1 MKSNKKRIISVFA
14 ILIMAIV
21 LSCIFAACDKVGEKQ
36 VPVYKGMTISRSF
49 ATSSTATAS
58 VDVGNTDLQSEQG
71 RVEGDYENR
80 DDDFDQN
87 KPFEDP
93 NAPSIENKA
102 NSTLDVVGAAESI
115 YYADKNQDIFITIR
129 LSNPDS
135 YEILSFTLNGKKYS
149 NYMFENGS
157 DMENLVLKVN
167 VGDVGGIVEYTIDA
181 IKYVDGTEIKD
192 VRMDGDRT
200 VKAGV
205 RASDQTY
212 VNVTNEQ
219 KTMTSISFDAQVVD
233 LYSLIEKSGGYA
245 KAVLYDG
252 VNMLTK
258 DIEVGE
264 KTNIV
269 FDNLT
274 PNTVY
279 QYGVVALYDNLS
291 GNGAKLNTLYKKAV
305 YTDTIVLFKD
315 VQVGKESIEWG
326 FMWNESFANK
336 QMSAISLWQNGAKV
350 QDVDTTA
357 TRLDGLKSNNK
368 YTLKA
373 TYKNL
378 QNQDETIA
386 IEFVTYAK
394 AVPTV
399 EITNVQ
405 STQTEITFELNVT
418 DTDNVGAITKI
429 ELLHGED
436 APIVVEN
443 VARSFDHLL
452 SNNDYTIQVTYVYDL
467 NDGVGERQIVKT
479 TSITTKAK
487 AVPAVEIANV
497 QSTQTAIS
505 FELNVTD
512 TDNVG
517 AITKIELLHGDDEPI
532 VASDLTDCS
541 FANLKSGNIYT
552 IYVEFVYDL
561 NDNKGSIT
569 DKVEKEIAT
578 DIGEIKLS
586 DAQFTSDECVLI
598 GNKVD
603 FKVAFWLDSIATLEG
618 VSVNGQYFQDV
629 TNRYSCNG
637 SINANQIGNVPLVVD
652 RIVYRIGDTLKSRT
666 VNIDTNL
673 TYQALDTLN
682 GVKITPL
689 TSSNYGYIGEGLLLT
704 FDNSYGY
711 RINLINDNND
721 FVMFGNNKVFAKCN
735 SITSISYGYNQ
746 DKSITQTFDY
756 KTTLVGDVKQVKHIR
771 TVDDFINI
779 SKENVATY
787 YILDNDINIGE
798 SVTLDKTITQCIID
812 GRGHSINGLNYIAT
826 NTSSTVIPGIFGRKV
841 TIYDTKFNNVN
852 VVVTSTKQSKIHPF
866 GSAQMINCEVT
877 GVFNGF
883 GDITFTSDFTI
894 NNATSNFDID
904 VNISDTFANKISS
917 NNTEEF
923 KGTEKNIISK
933 GGLYLYEYEENKQ
946 LLISFADYV
955 DGMDIVG
962 GTLCVDHLII
972 PKEVTVIAPYAFA
985 MNITEID
992 GCLRHVKINGEIE
1005 FEEGSQLTIVGKR
1018 AFYLQLGVTKVHF
1031 PASVTVFSQES
1042 LYSLSPSGDVV
1053 IEGRVEE
1060 VGGNAF
1066 DSCNIKSIKYGKLTH
1081 LDQSMIPSSAFEVE
1095 LPSTLKVIEKRAF
1108 FSVNIKRIFIP
1119 KSVMVIEDEAFHCS
1133 DGLEEVVI
1141 EEGSQLT
1148 TIGSYAFSKMG
1159 PGKSLKIN
1167 LPDTVTS
1174 IADNAFH
1181 NAGLKDLYI
1190 GAKMQS
1196 INWIKELEYIQSIT
1210 VSEENTKYRSV
1221 GNCLIDKKTKALIKG
1236 CTSSVIP
1243 DDGSVVSI
1251 SKSAFVGKSVP
1262 AKLNIPKSILIIEY
1276 GAFGTENLYSITL
1289 NKVPYMDEMASG
1301 FLFGSCPNLYEVYNL
1316 TGTEIEAGS
1325 TTCGKIAL
1333 YAKVVHTS
1341 LDEPSIIEIDEDSGV
1356 IILDYDGKKTAIGVI
1371 SPNPNLVIPEG
1382 VEEIAE
1388 NAFYNYGE
1396 IVSITFPST
1405 LKKMSYSSFMYC
1417 TNVERIEIPSI
1428 EQWVKVEVV
1437 EFAGQTPTYVFFKE
1451 GNFYVNGELIVDCV
1465 IPEGVTEI
1473 NASVF
1478 GYCESIKT
1486 ITFSD
1491 TVETIDGFDNCWNLE
1506 SITLSANVKKI
1517 NDYAFSGSNNL
1528 KTINFKG
1535 TMDEWYAIEKDG
1547 QWITSGGY
1555 KVYCTDGTISV
1566 GNVE

>member
-1 MKSNKKRIISVFA
+1 MKSSKKRISSVFA
-14 ILIMAIV
+14 ILVMAIV

-49 ATSSTATAS
+49 ATSSAATAAE
-58 VDVGNTDLQSEQG
+58 DNGNHYG
-71 RVEGDYENR
+71 HFKGDHDNR
-80 DDDFDQN
+80 NDEVDQN

-115 YYADKNQDIFITIR
+115 YYADKNQNVFITIK

-149 NYMFENGS
+149 NYMFESGS

-258 DIEVGE
+258 DIKVGE

-279 QYGVVALYDNLS
+279 QYGVVAFYDNLS

-326 FMWNESFANK
+326 FLWNESFANK

-405 STQTEITFELNVT
+405 STQT
-418 DTDNVGAITKI
+418 
-429 ELLHGED
+429 
-436 APIVVEN
+436 
-443 VARSFDHLL
+443 
-452 SNNDYTIQVTYVYDL
+452 QV
-467 NDGVGERQIVKT
+467 
-479 TSITTKAK
+479 
-487 AVPAVEIANV
+487 
-497 QSTQTAIS
+497 S
-505 FELNVTD
+505 FELNITD

-972 PKEVTVIAPYAFA
+972 PKEVVVIAPYAFA

-1251 SKSAFVGKSVP
+1251 SKSAFVDKSVP

-1405 LKKMSYSSFMYC
+1405 LKKMSSSSFMYC

-1428 EQWVKVEVV
+1428 KQWVKVEVV

-1473 NASVF
+1473 NTSVF
-1478 GYCESIKT
+1478 GFCESIKT

-1555 KVYCTDGTISV
+1555 KVYCTDGIISV

>member
-1 MKSNKKRIISVFA
+1 MKSSKKRSSSVFA
-14 ILIMAIV
+14 ILVVAIV

-49 ATSSTATAS
+49 ATSSAATAAE
-58 VDVGNTDLQSEQG
+58 DNGNHYG
-71 RVEGDYENR
+71 HFKGDHNNR
-80 DDDFDQN
+80 DDEVDQN

-102 NSTLDVVGAAESI
+102 NSTLDVVGSAESI
-115 YYADKNQDIFITIR
+115 YYADKNQNVFITIK

-192 VRMDGDRT
+192 VRMDGNRT

-258 DIEVGE
+258 DIKVGE

-326 FMWNESFANK
+326 FLWNESFANK

-399 EITNVQ
+399 EI
-405 STQTEITFELNVT
+405 
-418 DTDNVGAITKI
+418 
-429 ELLHGED
+429 
-436 APIVVEN
+436 
-443 VARSFDHLL
+443 
-452 SNNDYTIQVTYVYDL
+452 
-467 NDGVGERQIVKT
+467 
-479 TSITTKAK
+479 
-487 AVPAVEIANV
+487 ANV

-505 FELNVTD
+505 FVLNLTD

-517 AITKIELLHGDDEPI
+517 AISKIELLHGDDEPI

-666 VNIDTNL
+666 VNIDTSL

-735 SITSISYGYNQ
+735 SITSISYGYYQ

-812 GRGHSINGLNYIAT
+812 GRGHSINGLNYVAT

-972 PKEVTVIAPYAFA
+972 PKEVVVIAPYAFA

-1251 SKSAFVGKSVP
+1251 SKSAFVDKSVP

-1405 LKKMSYSSFMYC
+1405 LKKMSSSSFMYC

-1437 EFAGQTPTYVFFKE
+1437 EFAGQAPTYVFFKE

-1478 GYCESIKT
+1478 GCCESIKT
-1486 ITFSD
+1486 VSFSD
-1491 TVETIDGFDNCWNLE
+1491 TVETIDGFDSCWNLE

-1517 NDYAFSGSNNL
+1517 NDYAFSYSNNL

-1535 TMDEWYAIEKDG
+1535 TMDEWYAIEKGG

-1555 KVYCTDGTISV
+1555 KVYCTDGIISV

>member
-1 MKSNKKRIISVFA
+1 MKSSKKRIISVFA
-14 ILIMAIV
+14 ILVMAIV

-49 ATSSTATAS
+49 ATSSAATAAE
-58 VDVGNTDLQSEQG
+58 DNGNHYG
-71 RVEGDYENR
+71 HFKGDHDNR
-80 DDDFDQN
+80 NDEVDQN

-102 NSTLDVVGAAESI
+102 NSTLDVVGSAESI
-115 YYADKNQDIFITIR
+115 YYADKNQDIFITVR

-167 VGDVGGIVEYTIDA
+167 MGDVGGIVEYTIDA

-192 VRMDGDRT
+192 VRMDGNRT

-258 DIEVGE
+258 DIKVGE

-279 QYGVVALYDNLS
+279 QYGVVAFYDNLS

-326 FMWNESFANK
+326 FLWNESFANK

-399 EITNVQ
+399 EI
-405 STQTEITFELNVT
+405 
-418 DTDNVGAITKI
+418 
-429 ELLHGED
+429 
-436 APIVVEN
+436 
-443 VARSFDHLL
+443 
-452 SNNDYTIQVTYVYDL
+452 
-467 NDGVGERQIVKT
+467 
-479 TSITTKAK
+479 
-487 AVPAVEIANV
+487 ANV

-505 FELNVTD
+505 FVLNLTD

-517 AITKIELLHGDDEPI
+517 AISKIELLHGDDEPI

-666 VNIDTNL
+666 VNIDTSL

-735 SITSISYGYNQ
+735 SITSISYGYYQ

-812 GRGHSINGLNYIAT
+812 GRGHSINGLNYVAT

-972 PKEVTVIAPYAFA
+972 PKEVVVIAPYAFA

-1081 LDQSMIPSSAFEVE
+1081 LDQSMIPSSAIEIE
-1095 LPSTLKVIEKRAF
+1095 LPSTLKVIEERTF

-1148 TIGSYAFSKMG
+1148 TIGSYAFSKMN

-1251 SKSAFVGKSVP
+1251 SESAFVGKSVP

-1276 GAFGTENLYSITL
+1276 GAFSTEKLYSITL
-1289 NKVPYMDEMASG
+1289 NKVPFMDEMASE
-1301 FLFGSCPNLYEVYNL
+1301 FLFGSCTKLYEVYNL

-1333 YAKVVHTS
+1333 HAKVVYTS
-1341 LDEPSIIEIDEDSGV
+1341 LEEPSIIEIDEDSGV

-1388 NAFYNYGE
+1388 NAFYNYSE

-1473 NASVF
+1473 NTSVF

-1547 QWITSGGY
+1547 QWITSEGY
-1555 KVYCTDGTISV
+1555 KVYCTDGIISV

>member
-1 MKSNKKRIISVFA
+1 
-14 ILIMAIV
+14 MAIV

-49 ATSSTATAS
+49 ATSSAATAAE
-58 VDVGNTDLQSEQG
+58 DNGNHYG
-71 RVEGDYENR
+71 HFKGDHDNR
-80 DDDFDQN
+80 NDEVDQN

-102 NSTLDVVGAAESI
+102 NSTLDVVGSAESI
-115 YYADKNQDIFITIR
+115 YYADKNQNVFITIK

-149 NYMFENGS
+149 NYMFESGS

-192 VRMDGDRT
+192 VRMDGNRT

-212 VNVTNEQ
+212 VNVTNEK

-258 DIEVGE
+258 DIKVGE

-326 FMWNESFANK
+326 FVWNESFANK

-350 QDVDTTA
+350 QDVDTAA
-357 TRLDGLKSNNK
+357 TRLDGLKSNNE

-394 AVPTV
+394 AVPAV

-405 STQTEITFELNVT
+405 STQTT
-418 DTDNVGAITKI
+418 
-429 ELLHGED
+429 
-436 APIVVEN
+436 
-443 VARSFDHLL
+443 
-452 SNNDYTIQVTYVYDL
+452 
-467 NDGVGERQIVKT
+467 
-479 TSITTKAK
+479 
-487 AVPAVEIANV
+487 
-497 QSTQTAIS
+497 IS

-512 TDNVG
+512 TDHVG
-517 AITKIELLHGDDEPI
+517 AISKIELLHGDDEPI

-618 VSVNGQYFQDV
+618 MSVNGQYFQDV

-735 SITSISYGYNQ
+735 SITSISYGYYQ

-787 YILDNDINIGE
+787 YILDNDINIGA

-904 VNISDTFANKISS
+904 VNISNTFANKISS

-955 DGMDIVG
+955 DGMNIVG

-1066 DSCNIKSIKYGKLTH
+1066 GSCNIKSIKYGKLTH

-1148 TIGSYAFSKMG
+1148 TIGSYAFSKMS

-1210 VSEENTKYRSV
+1210 VSEENTKYMSV

-1251 SKSAFVGKSVP
+1251 SKSAFVDKSVP

-1478 GYCESIKT
+1478 GCCESIKT
-1486 ITFSD
+1486 VSFSD
-1491 TVETIDGFDNCWNLE
+1491 TVEIVDGFYYCQNLE

-1517 NDYAFSGSNNL
+1517 NDYAFSYSNNL

-1535 TMDEWYAIEKDG
+1535 TMDEWYAIEKGG

-1555 KVYCTDGTISV
+1555 KVYCTDGIISV

>member
-1 MKSNKKRIISVFA
+1 MKSSKKRSSSVFA
-14 ILIMAIV
+14 ILVMAIV
-21 LSCIFAACDKVGEKQ
+21 LSCIFAACNKVGEKQ

-58 VDVGNTDLQSEQG
+58 DDVGNTDLQSEQG

-192 VRMDGDRT
+192 VRMDGNRT

-212 VNVTNEQ
+212 VNVTNEK

-258 DIEVGE
+258 DIKVGE

-279 QYGVVALYDNLS
+279 QYGVVAFYDNLS

-326 FMWNESFANK
+326 FLWNESFANK

-399 EITNVQ
+399 EI
-405 STQTEITFELNVT
+405 
-418 DTDNVGAITKI
+418 
-429 ELLHGED
+429 
-436 APIVVEN
+436 
-443 VARSFDHLL
+443 
-452 SNNDYTIQVTYVYDL
+452 
-467 NDGVGERQIVKT
+467 
-479 TSITTKAK
+479 
-487 AVPAVEIANV
+487 ANV

-505 FELNVTD
+505 FVLNLTD

-517 AITKIELLHGDDEPI
+517 AISKIELLHGDDEPI

-666 VNIDTNL
+666 VNIDTSL

-735 SITSISYGYNQ
+735 SITSISYGYYQ

-812 GRGHSINGLNYIAT
+812 GRGHSINGLNYVAT

-972 PKEVTVIAPYAFA
+972 PKEVVVIAPYAFA

-1251 SKSAFVGKSVP
+1251 SKSAFVDKSVP

-1405 LKKMSYSSFMYC
+1405 LKKMSSSSFMYC

-1437 EFAGQTPTYVFFKE
+1437 EFAGQAPTYVFFKE

-1478 GYCESIKT
+1478 GCCESIKT
-1486 ITFSD
+1486 VSFSD
-1491 TVETIDGFDNCWNLE
+1491 TVETIDGFDSCWNLE

-1517 NDYAFSGSNNL
+1517 NDYAFSYSNNL

-1535 TMDEWYAIEKDG
+1535 TMDEWYAIEKGG

-1555 KVYCTDGTISV
+1555 KVYCTDGIISV

>member
-1 MKSNKKRIISVFA
+1 MKSSKKRSSSVFA
-14 ILIMAIV
+14 ILVMAIV

-49 ATSSTATAS
+49 ATSSAATAAE
-58 VDVGNTDLQSEQG
+58 DNGNHYG
-71 RVEGDYENR
+71 HFKGDHNNR
-80 DDDFDQN
+80 NDEVDQN

-102 NSTLDVVGAAESI
+102 NSTLDVVGSAESI
-115 YYADKNQDIFITIR
+115 YYADKNQNVFITIK

-258 DIEVGE
+258 DIKVGE

-279 QYGVVALYDNLS
+279 QYGVVAFYDNLS

-326 FMWNESFANK
+326 FLWNESFANK

-405 STQTEITFELNVT
+405 STQTQVSFVLNLT
-418 DTDNVGAITKI
+418 DTDNVGAI
-429 ELLHGED
+429 
-436 APIVVEN
+436 
-443 VARSFDHLL
+443 S
-452 SNNDYTIQVTYVYDL
+452 
-467 NDGVGERQIVKT
+467 
-479 TSITTKAK
+479 
-487 AVPAVEIANV
+487 
-497 QSTQTAIS
+497 
-505 FELNVTD
+505 
-512 TDNVG
+512 
-517 AITKIELLHGDDEPI
+517 KIELLHGDDEPI

-666 VNIDTNL
+666 VNIDTSL

-735 SITSISYGYNQ
+735 SITSISYGYYQ

-812 GRGHSINGLNYIAT
+812 GRGHSINGLNYVAT

-972 PKEVTVIAPYAFA
+972 PKEVVVIAPYAFA

-1251 SKSAFVGKSVP
+1251 SKSAFVDKSVP

-1388 NAFYNYGE
+1388 NAFYNYSE

-1405 LKKMSYSSFMYC
+1405 LKKMSSSSFMYC

-1437 EFAGQTPTYVFFKE
+1437 EFAGQAPTYVFFKE

-1478 GYCESIKT
+1478 GCCESIKT
-1486 ITFSD
+1486 VSFSD
-1491 TVETIDGFDNCWNLE
+1491 TVETIDGFDSCWNLE

-1517 NDYAFSGSNNL
+1517 NDYAFSYSNNL

-1535 TMDEWYAIEKDG
+1535 TMDEWYAIEKGG

-1555 KVYCTDGTISV
+1555 KVYCTDGIISV

>member
-1 MKSNKKRIISVFA
+1 
-14 ILIMAIV
+14 MAIV

-49 ATSSTATAS
+49 ATSSAATAA
-58 VDVGNTDLQSEQG
+58 DDNGNHYG
-71 RVEGDYENR
+71 HFKGDHDNR
-80 DDDFDQN
+80 NDEVDQN
-87 KPFEDP
+87 KPFEDS

-102 NSTLDVVGAAESI
+102 NSTLEVVGSAESI
-115 YYADKNQDIFITIR
+115 YYADKNQNVFITIK

-149 NYMFENGS
+149 NYMFESGS

-192 VRMDGDRT
+192 VRMDGNRT

-212 VNVTNEQ
+212 VNVTNEK

-258 DIEVGE
+258 DIKVGE

-326 FMWNESFANK
+326 FVWNESFANK

-350 QDVDTTA
+350 QDVDTAA
-357 TRLDGLKSNNK
+357 TRLDGLKSNNE

-394 AVPTV
+394 AVPAV

-405 STQTEITFELNVT
+405 STQTT
-418 DTDNVGAITKI
+418 
-429 ELLHGED
+429 
-436 APIVVEN
+436 
-443 VARSFDHLL
+443 
-452 SNNDYTIQVTYVYDL
+452 
-467 NDGVGERQIVKT
+467 
-479 TSITTKAK
+479 
-487 AVPAVEIANV
+487 
-497 QSTQTAIS
+497 IS

-512 TDNVG
+512 TDHVG
-517 AITKIELLHGDDEPI
+517 AISKIELLHGDDEPI

-618 VSVNGQYFQDV
+618 MSVNGQYFQDV

-735 SITSISYGYNQ
+735 SITSISYGYYQ

-787 YILDNDINIGE
+787 YILDNDINIGA

-904 VNISDTFANKISS
+904 VNISNTFANKISS

-955 DGMDIVG
+955 DGMNIVG

-1066 DSCNIKSIKYGKLTH
+1066 GSCNIKSIKYGKLTH

-1148 TIGSYAFSKMG
+1148 TIGSYAFSKMS

-1210 VSEENTKYRSV
+1210 VSEENTKYMSV

-1251 SKSAFVGKSVP
+1251 SKSAFVDKSVP

-1478 GYCESIKT
+1478 GCCESIKT
-1486 ITFSD
+1486 VSFSD
-1491 TVETIDGFDNCWNLE
+1491 TVEIVDGFYYCQNLE

-1517 NDYAFSGSNNL
+1517 NDYAFSYSNNL

-1535 TMDEWYAIEKDG
+1535 TMDEWYAIEKGG

-1555 KVYCTDGTISV
+1555 KVYCTDGIISV

>member
-1 MKSNKKRIISVFA
+1 MKSSKKRIISVFA
-14 ILIMAIV
+14 ILVMAIV

-58 VDVGNTDLQSEQG
+58 DDVGNTDLQSEQG

-192 VRMDGDRT
+192 VRMDGNRT

-212 VNVTNEQ
+212 VNVTNEK

-258 DIEVGE
+258 DIKVGE

-279 QYGVVALYDNLS
+279 QYGVVAFYDNLS

-305 YTDTIVLFKD
+305 YTDTIVLFKN

-326 FMWNESFANK
+326 FLWNESFANK

-350 QDVDTTA
+350 KDVETTA
-357 TRLDGLKSNNK
+357 TRLDGLKSNNE

-399 EITNVQ
+399 EI
-405 STQTEITFELNVT
+405 
-418 DTDNVGAITKI
+418 
-429 ELLHGED
+429 
-436 APIVVEN
+436 
-443 VARSFDHLL
+443 
-452 SNNDYTIQVTYVYDL
+452 
-467 NDGVGERQIVKT
+467 
-479 TSITTKAK
+479 
-487 AVPAVEIANV
+487 ANV
-497 QSTQTAIS
+497 QSTQTQVS
-505 FELNVTD
+505 FELNITD

-578 DIGEIKLS
+578 DIGEIKLI

-603 FKVAFWLDSIATLEG
+603 FKVAFCLDSIATLEG
-618 VSVNGQYFQDV
+618 VSVNGQVFQDV
-629 TNRYSCNG
+629 TNRYSCKG
-637 SINANQIGNVPLVVD
+637 SINANQIGNVPIVVD
-652 RIVYRIGDTLKSRT
+652 RIVYRIGDTVKSRT

-673 TYQALDTLN
+673 TYQCLDTLN
-682 GVKITPL
+682 GVKIAPL

-704 FDNSYGY
+704 FDNPNGY
-711 RINLINDNND
+711 KINMINENND
-721 FVMFGNNKVFAKCN
+721 FVMLGNNKVFVKCN
-735 SITSISYGYNQ
+735 SVTSISYGYNQ
-746 DKSITQTFDY
+746 DKSITQAFDY

-771 TVDDFINI
+771 TADDFLNI
-779 SKENVATY
+779 AKEEVATY
-787 YILDNDINIGE
+787 YILDNDINIGA
-798 SVTLDKTITQCIID
+798 SVTLYKTITQCVID
-812 GRGHSINGLNYIAT
+812 GRGHSINGLNYVAT

-866 GSAQMINCEVT
+866 GAAQMINCDVT

-883 GDITFTSDFTI
+883 GDITFTSDFTVS
-894 NNATSNFDID
+894 NTTSSFDID
-904 VNISDTFANKISS
+904 VNNSDTFVNKIYAPQ
-917 NNTEEF
+917 TEEF
-923 KGTEKNIISK
+923 KRIDKNIISK

-962 GTLCVDHLII
+962 GTLCVDHLTI
-972 PKEVTVIAPYAFA
+972 PKEVVVIAPYAFA

-992 GCLRHVKINGEIE
+992 GCLRPVKINGEIK

-1031 PASVTVFSQES
+1031 PASVAVFKQES
-1042 LYSLSPSGDVV
+1042 LHFLSSPSGDVV

-1081 LDQSMIPSSAFEVE
+1081 LDQSMIPSSAIEIE
-1095 LPSTLKVIEKRAF
+1095 LPSTLKVIEERTF

-1251 SKSAFVGKSVP
+1251 SKSAFVDKSVP

-1388 NAFYNYGE
+1388 NAFYYCSE

>member
-1 MKSNKKRIISVFA
+1 MKSSKKRISSVFA
-14 ILIMAIV
+14 ILVMAIV

-58 VDVGNTDLQSEQG
+58 DDVGNTDLQSEQG

-192 VRMDGDRT
+192 VRMDGNRT

-212 VNVTNEQ
+212 VNVTNEK

-258 DIEVGE
+258 DIKVGE

-279 QYGVVALYDNLS
+279 QYGVVAFYDNLS

-326 FMWNESFANK
+326 FLWNESFANK

-350 QDVDTTA
+350 KDVETTA
-357 TRLDGLKSNNK
+357 TRLDGLKSNNE

-399 EITNVQ
+399 EI
-405 STQTEITFELNVT
+405 
-418 DTDNVGAITKI
+418 
-429 ELLHGED
+429 
-436 APIVVEN
+436 
-443 VARSFDHLL
+443 
-452 SNNDYTIQVTYVYDL
+452 
-467 NDGVGERQIVKT
+467 
-479 TSITTKAK
+479 
-487 AVPAVEIANV
+487 ANV
-497 QSTQTAIS
+497 QSTQTQVS
-505 FELNVTD
+505 FELNITD

-578 DIGEIKLS
+578 DIGEIKLI

-603 FKVAFWLDSIATLEG
+603 FKVAFCLDSIATLEG
-618 VSVNGQYFQDV
+618 VSVNGQVFQDV
-629 TNRYSCNG
+629 TNRYSCKG
-637 SINANQIGNVPLVVD
+637 SINANQIGNVPIVVD
-652 RIVYRIGDTLKSRT
+652 RIVYRIGDTVKSRT

-673 TYQALDTLN
+673 TYQCLDTLN
-682 GVKITPL
+682 GVKIAPL

-704 FDNSYGY
+704 FDNPNGY
-711 RINLINDNND
+711 KINMINENND
-721 FVMFGNNKVFAKCN
+721 FVMLGNNKVFVKCN
-735 SITSISYGYNQ
+735 SVTSISYGYNQ
-746 DKSITQTFDY
+746 DKSITQAFDY

-771 TVDDFINI
+771 TADDFLNI
-779 SKENVATY
+779 AKEEVATY
-787 YILDNDINIGE
+787 YILDNDINIGA
-798 SVTLDKTITQCIID
+798 SVTLYKTITQCVID
-812 GRGHSINGLNYIAT
+812 GRGHSINGLNYVAT

-866 GSAQMINCEVT
+866 GAAQMINCDVT

-883 GDITFTSDFTI
+883 GDITFTSDFTVS
-894 NNATSNFDID
+894 NTTSSFDID
-904 VNISDTFANKISS
+904 VNNSDTFVNKIYAPQ
-917 NNTEEF
+917 TEEF
-923 KGTEKNIISK
+923 KRIDKNIISK

-962 GTLCVDHLII
+962 GTLCVDHLTI
-972 PKEVTVIAPYAFA
+972 PKEVVVIAPYAFA

-992 GCLRHVKINGEIE
+992 GCLRPVKINGEIK

-1031 PASVTVFSQES
+1031 PASVAVFKQES
-1042 LYSLSPSGDVV
+1042 LHFLSSPSGDVV

-1081 LDQSMIPSSAFEVE
+1081 LDQSMIPSSAIEIE
-1095 LPSTLKVIEKRAF
+1095 LPSTLKVIEERTF

-1148 TIGSYAFSKMG
+1148 TIGSYAFSKMN

-1251 SKSAFVGKSVP
+1251 SESAFVGKSVP

-1276 GAFGTENLYSITL
+1276 GAFSTEKLYSITL
-1289 NKVPYMDEMASG
+1289 NKVPFMDEMASE
-1301 FLFGSCPNLYEVYNL
+1301 FLFGSCTKLYEVYNL

-1333 YAKVVHTS
+1333 HAKVVYTS
-1341 LDEPSIIEIDEDSGV
+1341 LEEPSIIEIDEDSGV

-1388 NAFYNYGE
+1388 NAFYNYSE

-1465 IPEGVTEI
+1465 IPKGVTEI
-1473 NASVF
+1473 NTSVF

-1491 TVETIDGFDNCWNLE
+1491 TVETIDGFDSCWNLE

-1517 NDYAFSGSNNL
+1517 NDYAFSCSNNL

-1535 TMDEWYAIEKDG
+1535 TMDEWYAIEKGG
-1547 QWITSGGY
+1547 QWITSEGY
-1555 KVYCTDGTISV
+1555 KVYCTDGIISV

>member
-1 MKSNKKRIISVFA
+1 MKSSKKRISSVFA
-14 ILIMAIV
+14 ILVMAIV

-49 ATSSTATAS
+49 ATSSAATAAE
-58 VDVGNTDLQSEQG
+58 DNGNHYG
-71 RVEGDYENR
+71 HFKGDHDNR
-80 DDDFDQN
+80 NDEVDQN

-102 NSTLDVVGAAESI
+102 NSTLDVVGSAESI

-149 NYMFENGS
+149 NYMFESGS

-192 VRMDGDRT
+192 VRMDGNRT

-258 DIEVGE
+258 DIKVGE

-291 GNGAKLNTLYKKAV
+291 GNGAKLNTIYKKAV

-326 FMWNESFANK
+326 FLWNESFANK
-336 QMSAISLWQNGAKV
+336 QMSAISLWQNDAKV

-357 TRLDGLKSNNK
+357 THLDGLKSNNK

-399 EITNVQ
+399 EITNVH
-405 STQTEITFELNVT
+405 STQT
-418 DTDNVGAITKI
+418 
-429 ELLHGED
+429 
-436 APIVVEN
+436 
-443 VARSFDHLL
+443 
-452 SNNDYTIQVTYVYDL
+452 QV
-467 NDGVGERQIVKT
+467 
-479 TSITTKAK
+479 
-487 AVPAVEIANV
+487 
-497 QSTQTAIS
+497 S
-505 FELNVTD
+505 FELNITD

-578 DIGEIKLS
+578 DIGEIKLI

-603 FKVAFWLDSIATLEG
+603 FKVAFCLDSIATLEG
-618 VSVNGQYFQDV
+618 VSVNGQVFQEV
-629 TNRYSCNG
+629 TNRYSCKG

-798 SVTLDKTITQCIID
+798 SVTLDKTITQCVID

-962 GTLCVDHLII
+962 GTLCVDHLTI

-1081 LDQSMIPSSAFEVE
+1081 LDQSMIPSSAIEIE
-1095 LPSTLKVIEKRAF
+1095 LPSTLKVIEERTF

-1148 TIGSYAFSKMG
+1148 TIG
-1159 PGKSLKIN
+1159 
-1167 LPDTVTS
+1167 
-1174 IADNAFH
+1174 
-1181 NAGLKDLYI
+1181 
-1190 GAKMQS
+1190 
-1196 INWIKELEYIQSIT
+1196 
-1210 VSEENTKYRSV
+1210 
-1221 GNCLIDKKTKALIKG
+1221 
-1236 CTSSVIP
+1236 
-1243 DDGSVVSI
+1243 
-1251 SKSAFVGKSVP
+1251 
-1262 AKLNIPKSILIIEY
+1262 
-1276 GAFGTENLYSITL
+1276 
-1289 NKVPYMDEMASG
+1289 
-1301 FLFGSCPNLYEVYNL
+1301 
-1316 TGTEIEAGS
+1316 
-1325 TTCGKIAL
+1325 
-1333 YAKVVHTS
+1333 
-1341 LDEPSIIEIDEDSGV
+1341 
-1356 IILDYDGKKTAIGVI
+1356 
-1371 SPNPNLVIPEG
+1371 
-1382 VEEIAE
+1382 
-1388 NAFYNYGE
+1388 
-1396 IVSITFPST
+1396 
-1405 LKKMSYSSFMYC
+1405 
-1417 TNVERIEIPSI
+1417 
-1428 EQWVKVEVV
+1428 
-1437 EFAGQTPTYVFFKE
+1437 
-1451 GNFYVNGELIVDCV
+1451 
-1465 IPEGVTEI
+1465 
-1473 NASVF
+1473 
-1478 GYCESIKT
+1478 
-1486 ITFSD
+1486 
-1491 TVETIDGFDNCWNLE
+1491 
-1506 SITLSANVKKI
+1506 
-1517 NDYAFSGSNNL
+1517 
-1528 KTINFKG
+1528 
-1535 TMDEWYAIEKDG
+1535 
-1547 QWITSGGY
+1547 
-1555 KVYCTDGTISV
+1555 
-1566 GNVE
+1566 

>member
-1 MKSNKKRIISVFA
+1 MKSSKKRISSVFA
-14 ILIMAIV
+14 ILVMAIV

-49 ATSSTATAS
+49 ATSSAATAAE
-58 VDVGNTDLQSEQG
+58 DNGNHYG
-71 RVEGDYENR
+71 HFKGDHDNR
-80 DDDFDQN
+80 NDEVDQN

-102 NSTLDVVGAAESI
+102 NSTLDVVGSAESI
-115 YYADKNQDIFITIR
+115 YYADKNQNVFITIK

-212 VNVTNEQ
+212 VNVTNEK

-258 DIEVGE
+258 DIKVGE

-291 GNGAKLNTLYKKAV
+291 GNGAKLNTIYKKAV

-326 FMWNESFANK
+326 FLWNESFANK

-405 STQTEITFELNVT
+405 STQT
-418 DTDNVGAITKI
+418 
-429 ELLHGED
+429 
-436 APIVVEN
+436 
-443 VARSFDHLL
+443 
-452 SNNDYTIQVTYVYDL
+452 QV
-467 NDGVGERQIVKT
+467 
-479 TSITTKAK
+479 
-487 AVPAVEIANV
+487 
-497 QSTQTAIS
+497 S
-505 FELNVTD
+505 FELSITD

-541 FANLKSGNIYT
+541 FVNLKSGNIYT

-578 DIGEIKLS
+578 DIGEIKLI

-603 FKVAFWLDSIATLEG
+603 FKVAFCLDSIATLEG
-618 VSVNGQYFQDV
+618 VSVNGQVFQEV
-629 TNRYSCNG
+629 TNRYSCKG
-637 SINANQIGNVPLVVD
+637 SINANQIGNVPIVVD
-652 RIVYRIGDTLKSRT
+652 RIVYRIGDTVKSRT

-673 TYQALDTLN
+673 TYQCLDTLN
-682 GVKITPL
+682 GVKIAPL

-704 FDNSYGY
+704 FDNPNGY
-711 RINLINDNND
+711 KINMINENND
-721 FVMFGNNKVFAKCN
+721 FVMLGNNKVFVKCN
-735 SITSISYGYNQ
+735 SVTSISYGYNQ
-746 DKSITQTFDY
+746 DKSITQAFDY

-771 TVDDFINI
+771 TADDFLNI
-779 SKENVATY
+779 AKEEVATY
-787 YILDNDINIGE
+787 YILDNDINIGA
-798 SVTLDKTITQCIID
+798 SVTLYKTITQCVID
-812 GRGHSINGLNYIAT
+812 GRGHSINGLNYVAT

-866 GSAQMINCEVT
+866 GAAQMINCDVT

-883 GDITFTSDFTI
+883 GDITFTSDFTVS
-894 NNATSNFDID
+894 NTTSSFDID
-904 VNISDTFANKISS
+904 VNNSDTFVNKIYAPQ
-917 NNTEEF
+917 TEEF
-923 KGTEKNIISK
+923 KRIDKNIISK

-962 GTLCVDHLII
+962 GTLCVDHLTI
-972 PKEVTVIAPYAFA
+972 PKEVVVIAPYAFA

-992 GCLRHVKINGEIE
+992 GCLRPVKINGEIK

-1031 PASVTVFSQES
+1031 PASVAVFKQES
-1042 LYSLSPSGDVV
+1042 LHFLSSPSGDVV

-1081 LDQSMIPSSAFEVE
+1081 LDQSMIPSSAIEIE
-1095 LPSTLKVIEKRAF
+1095 LPSTLKVIEERTF

-1148 TIGSYAFSKMG
+1148 TIGSYAFSKMN

-1251 SKSAFVGKSVP
+1251 SESAFVGKSVP

-1276 GAFGTENLYSITL
+1276 GAFSTEKLYSITL
-1289 NKVPYMDEMASG
+1289 NKVPFMDEMASE
-1301 FLFGSCPNLYEVYNL
+1301 FLFGSCTKLYEVYNL

-1333 YAKVVHTS
+1333 HAKVVYTS
-1341 LDEPSIIEIDEDSGV
+1341 LEEPSIIEIDEDSGV

-1388 NAFYNYGE
+1388 NAFYNYSE

-1473 NASVF
+1473 NTSVF

-1491 TVETIDGFDNCWNLE
+1491 TVETIDGFDSCWNLE

-1517 NDYAFSGSNNL
+1517 NDYAFSCSNNL

-1535 TMDEWYAIEKDG
+1535 TMDEWYAIEKGG
-1547 QWITSGGY
+1547 QWITSEGY
-1555 KVYCTDGTISV
+1555 KVYCTDGIISV

>member
-1 MKSNKKRIISVFA
+1 MKSSKKRISSVFA
-14 ILIMAIV
+14 ILVMAIV

-58 VDVGNTDLQSEQG
+58 DDVGNTDLQSEQG

-192 VRMDGDRT
+192 VRMDGNRT

-212 VNVTNEQ
+212 VNVTNEK

-258 DIEVGE
+258 DIKVGE

-279 QYGVVALYDNLS
+279 QYGVVAFYDNLS

-326 FMWNESFANK
+326 FLWNESFANK

-405 STQTEITFELNVT
+405 STQT
-418 DTDNVGAITKI
+418 
-429 ELLHGED
+429 
-436 APIVVEN
+436 
-443 VARSFDHLL
+443 
-452 SNNDYTIQVTYVYDL
+452 QV
-467 NDGVGERQIVKT
+467 
-479 TSITTKAK
+479 
-487 AVPAVEIANV
+487 
-497 QSTQTAIS
+497 S
-505 FELNVTD
+505 FELNITD

-1251 SKSAFVGKSVP
+1251 SESAFVGKSVP

-1289 NKVPYMDEMASG
+1289 NKVPFMDEMASE
-1301 FLFGSCPNLYEVYNL
+1301 FLFGSCTKLYEVYNL

-1333 YAKVVHTS
+1333 HAKVVYTS
-1341 LDEPSIIEIDEDSGV
+1341 LEEPSIIEIDEDSGV

-1388 NAFYNYGE
+1388 NAFYNYSE

-1473 NASVF
+1473 NTSVF
-1478 GYCESIKT
+1478 GFCESIKT
-1486 ITFSD
+1486 ITFFD
-1491 TVETIDGFDNCWNLE
+1491 TVETIDGFDSCWNLE

-1535 TMDEWYAIEKDG
+1535 TMDEWYAIEKGG

-1555 KVYCTDGTISV
+1555 KVYCTDGIISV

>member
-1 MKSNKKRIISVFA
+1 
-14 ILIMAIV
+14 MAIV
-21 LSCIFAACDKVGEKQ
+21 LSCIFAACDKVGKKQ

-49 ATSSTATAS
+49 ARASAMTAS
-58 VDVGNTDLQSEQG
+58 DAENSDLQGEQG
-71 RVEGDYENR
+71 RVEGDYDKR

-149 NYMFENGS
+149 NYMFESGS

-181 IKYVDGTEIKD
+181 IKYVDGTDIKD
-192 VRMDGDRT
+192 VRMDGNRT

-205 RASDQTY
+205 RANDQTY
-212 VNVTNEQ
+212 VNVTNEK

-258 DIEVGE
+258 DIKVGE

-279 QYGVVALYDNLS
+279 QYGVVAFYDNLS
-291 GNGAKLNTLYKKAV
+291 GNGAKLNTIYKKAV

-326 FMWNESFANK
+326 FLWNESFANK
-336 QMSAISLWQNGAKV
+336 QMSAISLWQNDAKV

-399 EITNVQ
+399 EITNVH
-405 STQTEITFELNVT
+405 STQT
-418 DTDNVGAITKI
+418 
-429 ELLHGED
+429 
-436 APIVVEN
+436 
-443 VARSFDHLL
+443 
-452 SNNDYTIQVTYVYDL
+452 QV
-467 NDGVGERQIVKT
+467 
-479 TSITTKAK
+479 
-487 AVPAVEIANV
+487 
-497 QSTQTAIS
+497 S
-505 FELNVTD
+505 FELNITD

-578 DIGEIKLS
+578 DIGEIKLI

-603 FKVAFWLDSIATLEG
+603 FKVAFCLDSIATLEG
-618 VSVNGQYFQDV
+618 VSVNGQVFQEV
-629 TNRYSCNG
+629 TNRYSCKG

-798 SVTLDKTITQCIID
+798 SVTLDKTITQCVID

-962 GTLCVDHLII
+962 GTLCVDHLTI

-1081 LDQSMIPSSAFEVE
+1081 LDQSMIPSSAIEIE
-1095 LPSTLKVIEKRAF
+1095 LPSTLKVIEERTF

-1251 SKSAFVGKSVP
+1251 SKSAFVDKSVP

-1388 NAFYNYGE
+1388 NAFYYCSE

-1473 NASVF
+1473 NTSVF

-1491 TVETIDGFDNCWNLE
+1491 TVETIDGFDSCWNLE

-1517 NDYAFSGSNNL
+1517 NDYAFSCSNNL

-1535 TMDEWYAIEKDG
+1535 TMDEWYAIEKGG
-1547 QWITSGGY
+1547 QWITSEGY
-1555 KVYCTDGTISV
+1555 KVYCTDGIISV

>member
-1 MKSNKKRIISVFA
+1 MKSSKKRSSSVFA
-14 ILIMAIV
+14 ILVMAIV

-49 ATSSTATAS
+49 AKASATTAS
-58 VDVGNTDLQSEQG
+58 DDVGNTDLQSEQG

-149 NYMFENGS
+149 NYMFEDGS

-258 DIEVGE
+258 DVKVGE

-279 QYGVVALYDNLS
+279 QYGVVAFYDNLS

-326 FMWNESFANK
+326 FLWNESFANK

-405 STQTEITFELNVT
+405 STQT
-418 DTDNVGAITKI
+418 
-429 ELLHGED
+429 
-436 APIVVEN
+436 
-443 VARSFDHLL
+443 
-452 SNNDYTIQVTYVYDL
+452 QV
-467 NDGVGERQIVKT
+467 
-479 TSITTKAK
+479 
-487 AVPAVEIANV
+487 
-497 QSTQTAIS
+497 S

-517 AITKIELLHGDDEPI
+517 AISKIELLHGDDEPI

-618 VSVNGQYFQDV
+618 MSVNGQYFQDV

-1251 SKSAFVGKSVP
+1251 SKSAFVDKSVP

-1388 NAFYNYGE
+1388 NAFYYCSE

>member
-1 MKSNKKRIISVFA
+1 
-14 ILIMAIV
+14 MAIV

-49 ATSSTATAS
+49 ATSSAATAAE
-58 VDVGNTDLQSEQG
+58 DNGNHYG
-71 RVEGDYENR
+71 HFKGDHDNR
-80 DDDFDQN
+80 NDEVDQN

-115 YYADKNQDIFITIR
+115 YYADKNQNVFITIK

-149 NYMFENGS
+149 NYMFESGS

-258 DIEVGE
+258 DIKVGE

-279 QYGVVALYDNLS
+279 QYGVVAFYDNLS

-326 FMWNESFANK
+326 FLWNESFANK

-405 STQTEITFELNVT
+405 STQT
-418 DTDNVGAITKI
+418 
-429 ELLHGED
+429 
-436 APIVVEN
+436 
-443 VARSFDHLL
+443 
-452 SNNDYTIQVTYVYDL
+452 QV
-467 NDGVGERQIVKT
+467 
-479 TSITTKAK
+479 
-487 AVPAVEIANV
+487 
-497 QSTQTAIS
+497 S
-505 FELNVTD
+505 FELNITD

-972 PKEVTVIAPYAFA
+972 PKEVVVIAPYAFA

-1251 SKSAFVGKSVP
+1251 SKSAFVDKSVP

-1405 LKKMSYSSFMYC
+1405 LKKMSSSSFMYC

-1428 EQWVKVEVV
+1428 KQWVKVEVV

-1473 NASVF
+1473 NTSVF
-1478 GYCESIKT
+1478 GFCESIKT

-1555 KVYCTDGTISV
+1555 KVYCTDGIISV

>member
-1 MKSNKKRIISVFA
+1 M
-14 ILIMAIV
+14 
-21 LSCIFAACDKVGEKQ
+21 
-36 VPVYKGMTISRSF
+36 
-49 ATSSTATAS
+49 
-58 VDVGNTDLQSEQG
+58 
-71 RVEGDYENR
+71 
-80 DDDFDQN
+80 
-87 KPFEDP
+87 
-93 NAPSIENKA
+93 
-102 NSTLDVVGAAESI
+102 
-115 YYADKNQDIFITIR
+115 
-129 LSNPDS
+129 
-135 YEILSFTLNGKKYS
+135 
-149 NYMFENGS
+149 
-157 DMENLVLKVN
+157 
-167 VGDVGGIVEYTIDA
+167 
-181 IKYVDGTEIKD
+181 
-192 VRMDGDRT
+192 
-200 VKAGV
+200 
-205 RASDQTY
+205 
-212 VNVTNEQ
+212 
-219 KTMTSISFDAQVVD
+219 
-233 LYSLIEKSGGYA
+233 
-245 KAVLYDG
+245 
-252 VNMLTK
+252 
-258 DIEVGE
+258 
-264 KTNIV
+264 
-269 FDNLT
+269 
-274 PNTVY
+274 
-279 QYGVVALYDNLS
+279 
-291 GNGAKLNTLYKKAV
+291 
-305 YTDTIVLFKD
+305 
-315 VQVGKESIEWG
+315 
-326 FMWNESFANK
+326 
-336 QMSAISLWQNGAKV
+336 
-350 QDVDTTA
+350 
-357 TRLDGLKSNNK
+357 
-368 YTLKA
+368 
-373 TYKNL
+373 
-378 QNQDETIA
+378 
-386 IEFVTYAK
+386 
-394 AVPTV
+394 
-399 EITNVQ
+399 
-405 STQTEITFELNVT
+405 
-418 DTDNVGAITKI
+418 
-429 ELLHGED
+429 
-436 APIVVEN
+436 
-443 VARSFDHLL
+443 
-452 SNNDYTIQVTYVYDL
+452 
-467 NDGVGERQIVKT
+467 
-479 TSITTKAK
+479 
-487 AVPAVEIANV
+487 
-497 QSTQTAIS
+497 
-505 FELNVTD
+505 
-512 TDNVG
+512 
-517 AITKIELLHGDDEPI
+517 
-532 VASDLTDCS
+532 
-541 FANLKSGNIYT
+541 
-552 IYVEFVYDL
+552 
-561 NDNKGSIT
+561 
-569 DKVEKEIAT
+569 
-578 DIGEIKLS
+578 
-586 DAQFTSDECVLI
+586 
-598 GNKVD
+598 
-603 FKVAFWLDSIATLEG
+603 
-618 VSVNGQYFQDV
+618 
-629 TNRYSCNG
+629 
-637 SINANQIGNVPLVVD
+637 
-652 RIVYRIGDTLKSRT
+652 
-666 VNIDTNL
+666 
-673 TYQALDTLN
+673 
-682 GVKITPL
+682 
-689 TSSNYGYIGEGLLLT
+689 
-704 FDNSYGY
+704 
-711 RINLINDNND
+711 
-721 FVMFGNNKVFAKCN
+721 
-735 SITSISYGYNQ
+735 
-746 DKSITQTFDY
+746 
-756 KTTLVGDVKQVKHIR
+756 
-771 TVDDFINI
+771 
-779 SKENVATY
+779 
-787 YILDNDINIGE
+787 
-798 SVTLDKTITQCIID
+798 
-812 GRGHSINGLNYIAT
+812 
-826 NTSSTVIPGIFGRKV
+826 
-841 TIYDTKFNNVN
+841 
-852 VVVTSTKQSKIHPF
+852 
-866 GSAQMINCEVT
+866 
-877 GVFNGF
+877 
-883 GDITFTSDFTI
+883 
-894 NNATSNFDID
+894 
-904 VNISDTFANKISS
+904 
-917 NNTEEF
+917 
-923 KGTEKNIISK
+923 
-933 GGLYLYEYEENKQ
+933 YLYEYEENKQ

-962 GTLCVDHLII
+962 GTLCVDHLTI

-1081 LDQSMIPSSAFEVE
+1081 LDQSMIPSSAIEIE
-1095 LPSTLKVIEKRAF
+1095 LPSTLKVIEERTF

-1251 SKSAFVGKSVP
+1251 SKSAFVDKSVP

-1388 NAFYNYGE
+1388 NAFYYCSE

-1478 GYCESIKT
+1478 GCCESIKT
-1486 ITFSD
+1486 VSFSD
-1491 TVETIDGFDNCWNLE
+1491 TVETIDGFDSCWNLE

-1517 NDYAFSGSNNL
+1517 NDYAFSCSNNL

-1535 TMDEWYAIEKDG
+1535 TMDEWYAIEKGG
-1547 QWITSGGY
+1547 QWITSEGY
-1555 KVYCTDGTISV
+1555 KVYCTDGIISV

>member
-1 MKSNKKRIISVFA
+1 MKSSKKRISSVFA
-14 ILIMAIV
+14 ILVMAIV

-49 ATSSTATAS
+49 ATSSAATAAE
-58 VDVGNTDLQSEQG
+58 DNGNHYG
-71 RVEGDYENR
+71 HFKGDHDNR
-80 DDDFDQN
+80 NDEVDQN

-102 NSTLDVVGAAESI
+102 NSTLDVVGSAESI

-149 NYMFENGS
+149 NYMFESGS

-192 VRMDGDRT
+192 VRMDGNRT

-258 DIEVGE
+258 DIKVGE

-291 GNGAKLNTLYKKAV
+291 GNGAKLNTIYKKAV

-326 FMWNESFANK
+326 FLWNESFANK
-336 QMSAISLWQNGAKV
+336 QMSAISLWQNDAKV

-357 TRLDGLKSNNK
+357 THLDGLKSNNK

-399 EITNVQ
+399 EITNVH
-405 STQTEITFELNVT
+405 STQT
-418 DTDNVGAITKI
+418 
-429 ELLHGED
+429 
-436 APIVVEN
+436 
-443 VARSFDHLL
+443 
-452 SNNDYTIQVTYVYDL
+452 QV
-467 NDGVGERQIVKT
+467 
-479 TSITTKAK
+479 
-487 AVPAVEIANV
+487 
-497 QSTQTAIS
+497 S
-505 FELNVTD
+505 FELNITD

-578 DIGEIKLS
+578 DIGEIKLI

-603 FKVAFWLDSIATLEG
+603 FKVAFCLDSIATLEG
-618 VSVNGQYFQDV
+618 VSVNGQVFQEV
-629 TNRYSCNG
+629 TNRYSCKG

-798 SVTLDKTITQCIID
+798 SVTLDKTITQCVID

-962 GTLCVDHLII
+962 GTLCVDHLTI

-1081 LDQSMIPSSAFEVE
+1081 LDQSMIPSSAIEIE
-1095 LPSTLKVIEKRAF
+1095 LPSTLKVIEERTF

-1251 SKSAFVGKSVP
+1251 SESAFVDKSVP

-1388 NAFYNYGE
+1388 NAFYYCSE

-1405 LKKMSYSSFMYC
+1405 LKKMSCSSFMYC

-1473 NASVF
+1473 NTSVF

-1491 TVETIDGFDNCWNLE
+1491 TVETIDGFDSCWNLE

-1517 NDYAFSGSNNL
+1517 NDYAFSCSNNL

-1535 TMDEWYAIEKDG
+1535 TMDEWYAIEKGG
-1547 QWITSGGY
+1547 QWITSEGY
-1555 KVYCTDGTISV
+1555 KVYCTDGIISV

>member
-1 MKSNKKRIISVFA
+1 MKSSKKRIISVFA
-14 ILIMAIV
+14 ILVMAIV

-36 VPVYKGMTISRSF
+36 VPVYKGMTISDSF
-49 ATSSTATAS
+49 AGTSATVAS
-58 VDVGNTDLQSEQG
+58 DDNGNHYG
-71 RVEGDYENR
+71 HFKGDHNDR
-80 DDDFDQN
+80 DDEVDQN

-102 NSTLDVVGAAESI
+102 NSTLDVVGSAESI
-115 YYADKNQDIFITIR
+115 YYADKNQNVFITIK

-135 YEILSFTLNGKKYS
+135 YEILSFTLNGKKYT

-167 VGDVGGIVEYTIDA
+167 VGNVGGIHDYTIDA

-212 VNVTNEQ
+212 VNVTNEK

-258 DIEVGE
+258 DVKVGE

-326 FMWNESFANK
+326 FLWNESFANK

-373 TYKNL
+373 TYNNL

-386 IEFVTYAK
+386 IEFITY
-394 AVPTV
+394 
-399 EITNVQ
+399 
-405 STQTEITFELNVT
+405 
-418 DTDNVGAITKI
+418 
-429 ELLHGED
+429 
-436 APIVVEN
+436 
-443 VARSFDHLL
+443 
-452 SNNDYTIQVTYVYDL
+452 
-467 NDGVGERQIVKT
+467 
-479 TSITTKAK
+479 AK

-505 FELNVTD
+505 FELNITD

-578 DIGEIKLS
+578 DIGEIKLI

-603 FKVAFWLDSIATLEG
+603 FKVAFCLDSIATLEG
-618 VSVNGQYFQDV
+618 VSVNGQVFQEV
-629 TNRYSCNG
+629 TNRYSCKG

-673 TYQALDTLN
+673 TYQCLDTLN

-1095 LPSTLKVIEKRAF
+1095 LPSTLKVIEERTF

-1251 SKSAFVGKSVP
+1251 SKSAFVDKSVP

-1388 NAFYNYGE
+1388 NAFYYCSE

-1473 NASVF
+1473 NTSVF
-1478 GYCESIKT
+1478 GCCESIKT

-1547 QWITSGGY
+1547 QWITSEGY
-1555 KVYCTDGTISV
+1555 KVYCTDGIISV

>member
-1 MKSNKKRIISVFA
+1 MKSSKKRSSSVFA
-14 ILIMAIV
+14 ILVMAIV

-49 ATSSTATAS
+49 AKASATTAS
-58 VDVGNTDLQSEQG
+58 DDVGNTDLQSEQG

-149 NYMFENGS
+149 NYMFEDGS

-258 DIEVGE
+258 DVKVGE

-279 QYGVVALYDNLS
+279 QYGVVAFYDNLS

-326 FMWNESFANK
+326 FLWNESFANK

-350 QDVDTTA
+350 KDVETTA
-357 TRLDGLKSNNK
+357 TRLDGLKSNNE

-405 STQTEITFELNVT
+405 STQT
-418 DTDNVGAITKI
+418 
-429 ELLHGED
+429 
-436 APIVVEN
+436 
-443 VARSFDHLL
+443 
-452 SNNDYTIQVTYVYDL
+452 QV
-467 NDGVGERQIVKT
+467 
-479 TSITTKAK
+479 
-487 AVPAVEIANV
+487 
-497 QSTQTAIS
+497 S

-517 AITKIELLHGDDEPI
+517 AISKIELLHGDDEPI

-618 VSVNGQYFQDV
+618 MSVNGQYFQDV

-1251 SKSAFVGKSVP
+1251 SKSAFVDKSVP

-1388 NAFYNYGE
+1388 NAFYYCSE

>member
-1 MKSNKKRIISVFA
+1 MKSSKKRSSSVFA
-14 ILIMAIV
+14 ILVMAIV

-49 ATSSTATAS
+49 ATSSAATAAEDNS
-58 VDVGNTDLQSEQG
+58 NHYGHFK
-71 RVEGDYENR
+71 GDHDNR
-80 DDDFDQN
+80 NDEVDQN

-102 NSTLDVVGAAESI
+102 NSTLDVVGSAESI
-115 YYADKNQDIFITIR
+115 YYADKNQNVFITIK

-258 DIEVGE
+258 DIKVGE
-264 KTNIV
+264 KTSVV

-291 GNGAKLNTLYKKAV
+291 GNGAKLNTIYKKAV

-326 FMWNESFANK
+326 FLWNESFANK

-399 EITNVQ
+399 EI
-405 STQTEITFELNVT
+405 
-418 DTDNVGAITKI
+418 
-429 ELLHGED
+429 
-436 APIVVEN
+436 
-443 VARSFDHLL
+443 
-452 SNNDYTIQVTYVYDL
+452 
-467 NDGVGERQIVKT
+467 
-479 TSITTKAK
+479 
-487 AVPAVEIANV
+487 ANV

-505 FELNVTD
+505 FVLNLTD

-517 AITKIELLHGDDEPI
+517 AISKIELLHGDDEPI

-652 RIVYRIGDTLKSRT
+652 RIVYRIGDTVKSRT

-673 TYQALDTLN
+673 TYQCLDTLN

-735 SITSISYGYNQ
+735 SITSISYGYYQ

-812 GRGHSINGLNYIAT
+812 GRGHSINGLNYVAT

-972 PKEVTVIAPYAFA
+972 PKEVVVIAPYAFA

-1005 FEEGSQLTIVGKR
+1005 FEEGSQLMIVGKR

-1251 SKSAFVGKSVP
+1251 SKSAFVDKSVP

-1405 LKKMSYSSFMYC
+1405 LKKMSSSSFMYC

-1437 EFAGQTPTYVFFKE
+1437 EFAGQAPTYVFFKE

-1478 GYCESIKT
+1478 GCCESIKT
-1486 ITFSD
+1486 VSFSD
-1491 TVETIDGFDNCWNLE
+1491 TVETIDGFDSCWNLE

-1517 NDYAFSGSNNL
+1517 NDYAFSYGNNL

-1535 TMDEWYAIEKDG
+1535 TMDELSLIHIGG

-1555 KVYCTDGTISV
+1555 KVYCTDGIISV

>member
-1 MKSNKKRIISVFA
+1 MKSSKKRSSSVFA
-14 ILIMAIV
+14 ILVMAIV

-49 ATSSTATAS
+49 ATSSAATAAE
-58 VDVGNTDLQSEQG
+58 DNGNHYG
-71 RVEGDYENR
+71 HFKGDHDNR
-80 DDDFDQN
+80 NDEVDQN

-212 VNVTNEQ
+212 VNVTNEK
-219 KTMTSISFDAQVVD
+219 KTMTSISFDVQVVD

-258 DIEVGE
+258 DIKVGE

-279 QYGVVALYDNLS
+279 QYGVVAFYDNLS

-305 YTDTIVLFKD
+305 YTDTIVLFKN

-326 FMWNESFANK
+326 FLWNESFANK

-350 QDVDTTA
+350 KDVETTA
-357 TRLDGLKSNNK
+357 TRLDGLKSNNE

-399 EITNVQ
+399 EI
-405 STQTEITFELNVT
+405 
-418 DTDNVGAITKI
+418 
-429 ELLHGED
+429 
-436 APIVVEN
+436 
-443 VARSFDHLL
+443 
-452 SNNDYTIQVTYVYDL
+452 
-467 NDGVGERQIVKT
+467 
-479 TSITTKAK
+479 
-487 AVPAVEIANV
+487 ANV
-497 QSTQTAIS
+497 QSTQTQVS
-505 FELNVTD
+505 FELNITD

-578 DIGEIKLS
+578 DIGEIKLI

-603 FKVAFWLDSIATLEG
+603 FKVAFCLDSIATLEG
-618 VSVNGQYFQDV
+618 VSVNGQVFQDV
-629 TNRYSCNG
+629 TNRYSCKG
-637 SINANQIGNVPLVVD
+637 SINANQIGNVPIVVD
-652 RIVYRIGDTLKSRT
+652 RIVYRIGDTVKSRT

-673 TYQALDTLN
+673 TYQCLDTLN
-682 GVKITPL
+682 GVKIAPL

-704 FDNSYGY
+704 FDNPNGY
-711 RINLINDNND
+711 KINMINENND
-721 FVMFGNNKVFAKCN
+721 FVMLGNNKVFVKCN
-735 SITSISYGYNQ
+735 SVTSISYGYNQ
-746 DKSITQTFDY
+746 DKSITQAFDY

-771 TVDDFINI
+771 TADDFLNI
-779 SKENVATY
+779 AKEEVATY
-787 YILDNDINIGE
+787 YILDNDINIGA
-798 SVTLDKTITQCIID
+798 SVTLYKTITQCVID
-812 GRGHSINGLNYIAT
+812 GRGHSINGLNYVAT

-866 GSAQMINCEVT
+866 GAAQMINCDVT

-883 GDITFTSDFTI
+883 GDITFTSDFTVS
-894 NNATSNFDID
+894 NTTSSFDID
-904 VNISDTFANKISS
+904 VNNSDTFVNKIYAPQ
-917 NNTEEF
+917 TEEF
-923 KGTEKNIISK
+923 KRIDKNIISK

-962 GTLCVDHLII
+962 GTLCVDHLTI
-972 PKEVTVIAPYAFA
+972 PKEVVVIAPYAFA

-992 GCLRHVKINGEIE
+992 GCLRPVKINGEIK

-1031 PASVTVFSQES
+1031 PASVAVFKQES
-1042 LYSLSPSGDVV
+1042 LHFLSSPSGDVV

-1081 LDQSMIPSSAFEVE
+1081 LDQSMIPSSAIEIE
-1095 LPSTLKVIEKRAF
+1095 LPSTLKVIEERTF

-1251 SKSAFVGKSVP
+1251 SKSAFVDKSVP

-1388 NAFYNYGE
+1388 NAFYYCSE

>member
-1 MKSNKKRIISVFA
+1 
-14 ILIMAIV
+14 MAIV
-21 LSCIFAACDKVGEKQ
+21 LSCIFAACDKVGKKQ

-49 ATSSTATAS
+49 ARASAMTAS
-58 VDVGNTDLQSEQG
+58 DVENPDLQDEQG
-71 RVEGDYENR
+71 RVEGDYDNR
-80 DDDFDQN
+80 DDDLDKN

-149 NYMFENGS
+149 NYMFESGS

-181 IKYVDGTEIKD
+181 IKYVDGTDIKD
-192 VRMDGDRT
+192 VRMDGNRT

-205 RASDQTY
+205 RANDQTY
-212 VNVTNEQ
+212 VNVTNEK

-258 DIEVGE
+258 DVKVGE

-291 GNGAKLNTLYKKAV
+291 GNGAKLNTIYKKAV

-326 FMWNESFANK
+326 FLWNESFANK
-336 QMSAISLWQNGAKV
+336 QMSAISLWQNDAKV

-399 EITNVQ
+399 EITNVH
-405 STQTEITFELNVT
+405 STQT
-418 DTDNVGAITKI
+418 
-429 ELLHGED
+429 
-436 APIVVEN
+436 
-443 VARSFDHLL
+443 
-452 SNNDYTIQVTYVYDL
+452 QV
-467 NDGVGERQIVKT
+467 
-479 TSITTKAK
+479 
-487 AVPAVEIANV
+487 
-497 QSTQTAIS
+497 S
-505 FELNVTD
+505 FELNITD

-578 DIGEIKLS
+578 DIGEIKLI

-603 FKVAFWLDSIATLEG
+603 FKVAFCLDSIATLEG
-618 VSVNGQYFQDV
+618 VSVNGQVFQEV
-629 TNRYSCNG
+629 TNRYSCKG

-798 SVTLDKTITQCIID
+798 SVTLDKTITQCVID

-962 GTLCVDHLII
+962 GTLCVDHLTI

-1081 LDQSMIPSSAFEVE
+1081 LDQSMIPSSAIEIE
-1095 LPSTLKVIEKRAF
+1095 LPSTLKVIEERTF

-1251 SKSAFVGKSVP
+1251 SKSAFVDKSVP

-1388 NAFYNYGE
+1388 NAFYYCSE

-1405 LKKMSYSSFMYC
+1405 LKKMSCSSFMYC

-1473 NASVF
+1473 NTSVF

-1491 TVETIDGFDNCWNLE
+1491 TVETIDGFDSCWNLE

-1517 NDYAFSGSNNL
+1517 NDYAFSCSNNL

-1535 TMDEWYAIEKDG
+1535 TMDEWYAIEKGG
-1547 QWITSGGY
+1547 QWITSEGY
-1555 KVYCTDGTISV
+1555 KVYCTDGIISV

>member
-1 MKSNKKRIISVFA
+1 MKSSKKRISSVFA
-14 ILIMAIV
+14 ILVMAIV

-49 ATSSTATAS
+49 ATSSAATAAE
-58 VDVGNTDLQSEQG
+58 DNGNHYG
-71 RVEGDYENR
+71 HFKGDHDNR
-80 DDDFDQN
+80 NDEVDQN

-102 NSTLDVVGAAESI
+102 NSTLDVVGSAESI
-115 YYADKNQDIFITIR
+115 YYADKNQNVFITIK

-192 VRMDGDRT
+192 VRMDGNRT

-212 VNVTNEQ
+212 VNVTNEK

-258 DIEVGE
+258 DIKVGE
-264 KTNIV
+264 KTSVV
-269 FDNLT
+269 FDNLA

-326 FMWNESFANK
+326 FLWNESFANK

-357 TRLDGLKSNNK
+357 TRLDGMKSNNE

-378 QNQDETIA
+378 QNQDETIE
-386 IEFVTYAK
+386 ITFVTYAK
-394 AVPTV
+394 EVPTV

-405 STQTEITFELNVT
+405 STQTEI
-418 DTDNVGAITKI
+418 
-429 ELLHGED
+429 
-436 APIVVEN
+436 
-443 VARSFDHLL
+443 
-452 SNNDYTIQVTYVYDL
+452 
-467 NDGVGERQIVKT
+467 
-479 TSITTKAK
+479 
-487 AVPAVEIANV
+487 
-497 QSTQTAIS
+497 S

-517 AITKIELLHGDDEPI
+517 AISKIELLHGNDEPI

-586 DAQFTSDECVLI
+586 DAQFTSNECVLI

-603 FKVAFWLDSIATLEG
+603 FNVAFWLDSIATIEG
-618 VSVNGQYFQDV
+618 MSVNGQYFQDI

-735 SITSISYGYNQ
+735 SITSISYGYYQ

-756 KTTLVGDVKQVKHIR
+756 KATLVGDVKQVKHIR

-779 SKENVATY
+779 AKENVATY

-798 SVTLDKTITQCIID
+798 NVTLDKTITQCIID

-904 VNISDTFANKISS
+904 VNISGTFANKISS

-955 DGMDIVG
+955 DGMDIIG
-962 GTLCVDHLII
+962 GTLCVDHLTI

-1095 LPSTLKVIEKRAF
+1095 LPYTLKVIEKRAF
-1108 FSVNIKRIFIP
+1108 FCVNIKRIFIP

-1148 TIGSYAFSKMG
+1148 TIGSYAFSKMS
-1159 PGKSLKIN
+1159 PGKPLKIN

-1196 INWIKELEYIQSIT
+1196 INWIKELDYIQSIT

-1221 GNCLIDKKTKALIKG
+1221 GNCLIDNKTKALIKG

-1301 FLFGSCPNLYEVYNL
+1301 FLFGSCHNLYEVYNL

-1388 NAFYNYGE
+1388 NAFYYCSE

-1437 EFAGQTPTYVFFKE
+1437 EFAGQGPTYIFFKE
-1451 GNFYVNGELIVDCV
+1451 RNFYVNGELIVDCV

-1473 NASVF
+1473 NTSVF
-1478 GYCESIKT
+1478 GYCENIKT
-1486 ITFSD
+1486 VTFSD
-1491 TVETIDGFDNCWNLE
+1491 TVETIDGFDSCWNLE

-1517 NDYAFSGSNNL
+1517 NDYAFSCSNNL

-1535 TMDEWYAIEKDG
+1535 TMDEWYAIKKDG
-1547 QWITSGGY
+1547 QWITSEGY

>member
-1 MKSNKKRIISVFA
+1 MKSSKKRIISVFA
-14 ILIMAIV
+14 ILVMAIV
-21 LSCIFAACDKVGEKQ
+21 LSCIFAACNKVGEKQ

-49 ATSSTATAS
+49 ATSSTATAAE
-58 VDVGNTDLQSEQG
+58 DNGNHYG
-71 RVEGDYENR
+71 HFKGDHNNR
-80 DDDFDQN
+80 NDEVDQN

-102 NSTLDVVGAAESI
+102 NSTLDVVGSAESI

-192 VRMDGDRT
+192 VRMDGNRT

-258 DIEVGE
+258 DIKVGE

-279 QYGVVALYDNLS
+279 QYGVVAFYDNLS

-326 FMWNESFANK
+326 FVWNESFANK

-373 TYKNL
+373 TYNNL

-386 IEFVTYAK
+386 IEFITYAK

-405 STQTEITFELNVT
+405 STQTQVSFELNIT
-418 DTDNVGAITKI
+418 DMDNVGAITKI

-1262 AKLNIPKSILIIEY
+1262 VKLNIPKSILIIEY

>member
-1 MKSNKKRIISVFA
+1 
-14 ILIMAIV
+14 MAIV

-49 ATSSTATAS
+49 AKASATTAS
-58 VDVGNTDLQSEQG
+58 DDVGNTDLQSEQG

-149 NYMFENGS
+149 NYMFEDGS

-181 IKYVDGTEIKD
+181 IKYVDGTDIKD
-192 VRMDGDRT
+192 VRMDGNRT

-219 KTMTSISFDAQVVD
+219 KSMTSISFDAQVVD

-258 DIEVGE
+258 DVKVGE

-326 FMWNESFANK
+326 FLWNESFANK

-405 STQTEITFELNVT
+405 STQT
-418 DTDNVGAITKI
+418 
-429 ELLHGED
+429 
-436 APIVVEN
+436 
-443 VARSFDHLL
+443 
-452 SNNDYTIQVTYVYDL
+452 QV
-467 NDGVGERQIVKT
+467 
-479 TSITTKAK
+479 
-487 AVPAVEIANV
+487 
-497 QSTQTAIS
+497 S

-517 AITKIELLHGDDEPI
+517 AISKIELLHGDDEPI

-618 VSVNGQYFQDV
+618 MSVNGQYFQDV

-735 SITSISYGYNQ
+735 NITSISYGYNQ

-1251 SKSAFVGKSVP
+1251 SKSAFVDKSVP

-1388 NAFYNYGE
+1388 NAFYYCSE

-1478 GYCESIKT
+1478 GFCESIKT

-1506 SITLSANVKKI
+1506 SITLSDNVKKI

>member
-1 MKSNKKRIISVFA
+1 MKSSKKRIISVFA
-14 ILIMAIV
+14 ILVMAIV

-49 ATSSTATAS
+49 ATSSAATAAE
-58 VDVGNTDLQSEQG
+58 DNGNHYG
-71 RVEGDYENR
+71 HFKGDHDNR
-80 DDDFDQN
+80 NDEVDQN

-102 NSTLDVVGAAESI
+102 NSTLDVVGSAESI

-258 DIEVGE
+258 DVKIGE
-264 KTNIV
+264 KTSVV

-291 GNGAKLNTLYKKAV
+291 GNGAKLNTIYKKAV

-326 FMWNESFANK
+326 FLWNESFANK
-336 QMSAISLWQNGAKV
+336 QMSAISLWQNGAKL

-373 TYKNL
+373 TYNNL

-386 IEFVTYAK
+386 IEFITY
-394 AVPTV
+394 
-399 EITNVQ
+399 
-405 STQTEITFELNVT
+405 
-418 DTDNVGAITKI
+418 
-429 ELLHGED
+429 
-436 APIVVEN
+436 
-443 VARSFDHLL
+443 
-452 SNNDYTIQVTYVYDL
+452 
-467 NDGVGERQIVKT
+467 
-479 TSITTKAK
+479 AK

-517 AITKIELLHGDDEPI
+517 AITKIELLHGNDEPIVAENTARSFENLLSDNDYTIQVTYVYDLNDGVGERQIVKTTSITTKAKAVPTVEITNVQSTQTAISFELNITDTDNVGAISKIELLHGDDEPI
-532 VASDLTDCS
+532 MASDLTDCS

-603 FKVAFWLDSIATLEG
+603 FKVAFWFDSIATLEG
-618 VSVNGQYFQDV
+618 MSVNGQYFQDV

-962 GTLCVDHLII
+962 GTLCVDHLTI

-1081 LDQSMIPSSAFEVE
+1081 LDQSMIPSSAIEIE
-1095 LPSTLKVIEKRAF
+1095 LPSTLKVIEERTF

-1251 SKSAFVGKSVP
+1251 SESAF
-1262 AKLNIPKSILIIEY
+1262 A
-1276 GAFGTENLYSITL
+1276 
-1289 NKVPYMDEMASG
+1289 
-1301 FLFGSCPNLYEVYNL
+1301 
-1316 TGTEIEAGS
+1316 
-1325 TTCGKIAL
+1325 
-1333 YAKVVHTS
+1333 
-1341 LDEPSIIEIDEDSGV
+1341 
-1356 IILDYDGKKTAIGVI
+1356 
-1371 SPNPNLVIPEG
+1371 
-1382 VEEIAE
+1382 
-1388 NAFYNYGE
+1388 
-1396 IVSITFPST
+1396 
-1405 LKKMSYSSFMYC
+1405 
-1417 TNVERIEIPSI
+1417 
-1428 EQWVKVEVV
+1428 
-1437 EFAGQTPTYVFFKE
+1437 
-1451 GNFYVNGELIVDCV
+1451 
-1465 IPEGVTEI
+1465 
-1473 NASVF
+1473 
-1478 GYCESIKT
+1478 
-1486 ITFSD
+1486 
-1491 TVETIDGFDNCWNLE
+1491 
-1506 SITLSANVKKI
+1506 
-1517 NDYAFSGSNNL
+1517 
-1528 KTINFKG
+1528 
-1535 TMDEWYAIEKDG
+1535 
-1547 QWITSGGY
+1547 
-1555 KVYCTDGTISV
+1555 
-1566 GNVE
+1566 

>member
-1 MKSNKKRIISVFA
+1 MKSSKKRISSVFA
-14 ILIMAIV
+14 ILVMAIV

-58 VDVGNTDLQSEQG
+58 DDVGNTDLQSEQG

-192 VRMDGDRT
+192 VRMDGNRT

-212 VNVTNEQ
+212 VNVTNEK

-258 DIEVGE
+258 DIKVGE

-279 QYGVVALYDNLS
+279 QYGVVAFYDNLS

-326 FMWNESFANK
+326 FLWNESFANK

-350 QDVDTTA
+350 KDVETTA
-357 TRLDGLKSNNK
+357 TRLDGLKSNNE

-399 EITNVQ
+399 EI
-405 STQTEITFELNVT
+405 
-418 DTDNVGAITKI
+418 
-429 ELLHGED
+429 
-436 APIVVEN
+436 
-443 VARSFDHLL
+443 
-452 SNNDYTIQVTYVYDL
+452 
-467 NDGVGERQIVKT
+467 
-479 TSITTKAK
+479 
-487 AVPAVEIANV
+487 ANV
-497 QSTQTAIS
+497 QSTQTQVS
-505 FELNVTD
+505 FELNITD

-578 DIGEIKLS
+578 DIGEIKLI

-603 FKVAFWLDSIATLEG
+603 FKVAFCLDSIATLEG
-618 VSVNGQYFQDV
+618 VSVNGQVFQDV
-629 TNRYSCNG
+629 TNRYSCKG
-637 SINANQIGNVPLVVD
+637 SINANQIGNVPIVVD
-652 RIVYRIGDTLKSRT
+652 RIVYRIGDTVKSRT

-673 TYQALDTLN
+673 TYQCLDTLN
-682 GVKITPL
+682 GVKIAPL

-704 FDNSYGY
+704 FDNPNGY
-711 RINLINDNND
+711 KINMINENND
-721 FVMFGNNKVFAKCN
+721 FVMLGNNKVFVKCN
-735 SITSISYGYNQ
+735 SVTSISYGYNQ
-746 DKSITQTFDY
+746 DKSITQAFDY

-771 TVDDFINI
+771 TADDFLNI
-779 SKENVATY
+779 AKEEVATY
-787 YILDNDINIGE
+787 YILDNDINIGA
-798 SVTLDKTITQCIID
+798 SVTLYKTITQCVID
-812 GRGHSINGLNYIAT
+812 GRGHSINGLNYVAT

-866 GSAQMINCEVT
+866 GAAQMINCDVT

-883 GDITFTSDFTI
+883 GDITFTSDFTVS
-894 NNATSNFDID
+894 NTTSSFDID
-904 VNISDTFANKISS
+904 VNNSDTFVNKIYAPQ
-917 NNTEEF
+917 TEEF
-923 KGTEKNIISK
+923 KRIDKNIISK

-962 GTLCVDHLII
+962 GTLCVDHLTI
-972 PKEVTVIAPYAFA
+972 PKEVVVIAPYAFA

-992 GCLRHVKINGEIE
+992 GCLRPVKINGEIK

-1031 PASVTVFSQES
+1031 PASVAVFKQES
-1042 LYSLSPSGDVV
+1042 LHFLSSPSGDVV

-1081 LDQSMIPSSAFEVE
+1081 LDQSMIPSSAIEIE
-1095 LPSTLKVIEKRAF
+1095 LPSTLKVIEERTF

-1148 TIGSYAFSKMG
+1148 TIGSYAFSKMN

-1251 SKSAFVGKSVP
+1251 SESAFVGKSVP

-1276 GAFGTENLYSITL
+1276 GAFSTEKLYSITL
-1289 NKVPYMDEMASG
+1289 NKVPFMDEMASE
-1301 FLFGSCPNLYEVYNL
+1301 FLFGSCTKLYEVYNL

-1333 YAKVVHTS
+1333 HAKVVYTS
-1341 LDEPSIIEIDEDSGV
+1341 LEEPSIIEIDEDSGV

-1388 NAFYNYGE
+1388 NAFYNYSE

-1405 LKKMSYSSFMYC
+1405 LKEMSYSSFMYC

-1473 NASVF
+1473 NTSVF

-1491 TVETIDGFDNCWNLE
+1491 TVETIDGFDSCWNLE

-1517 NDYAFSGSNNL
+1517 NDYAFSCSNNL

-1535 TMDEWYAIEKDG
+1535 TMDEWYAIEKGG
-1547 QWITSGGY
+1547 QWITSEGY
-1555 KVYCTDGTISV
+1555 KVYCTDGIISV

>member
-1 MKSNKKRIISVFA
+1 MKSSKKRISSVFA
-14 ILIMAIV
+14 ILVMAIV
-21 LSCIFAACDKVGEKQ
+21 LSCIFAACDKVGKKQ

-49 ATSSTATAS
+49 ARASAMTAS
-58 VDVGNTDLQSEQG
+58 DAENSDLQGEQG
-71 RVEGDYENR
+71 RVEGDYDKR

-149 NYMFENGS
+149 NYMFESGS

-181 IKYVDGTEIKD
+181 IKYVDGTDIKD
-192 VRMDGDRT
+192 VRMDGNRT

-205 RASDQTY
+205 RANDQTY
-212 VNVTNEQ
+212 VNVTNEK

-258 DIEVGE
+258 DIKVGE

-279 QYGVVALYDNLS
+279 QYGVVAFYDNLS
-291 GNGAKLNTLYKKAV
+291 GNGAKLNTIYKKAV

-326 FMWNESFANK
+326 FLWNESFANK
-336 QMSAISLWQNGAKV
+336 QMSAISLWQNDAKV

-399 EITNVQ
+399 EITNVH
-405 STQTEITFELNVT
+405 STQT
-418 DTDNVGAITKI
+418 
-429 ELLHGED
+429 
-436 APIVVEN
+436 
-443 VARSFDHLL
+443 
-452 SNNDYTIQVTYVYDL
+452 QV
-467 NDGVGERQIVKT
+467 
-479 TSITTKAK
+479 
-487 AVPAVEIANV
+487 
-497 QSTQTAIS
+497 S
-505 FELNVTD
+505 FELNITD

-578 DIGEIKLS
+578 DIGEIKLI

-603 FKVAFWLDSIATLEG
+603 FKVAFCLDSIATLEG
-618 VSVNGQYFQDV
+618 VSVNGQVFQEV
-629 TNRYSCNG
+629 TNRYSCKG

-798 SVTLDKTITQCIID
+798 SVTLDKTITQCVID

-962 GTLCVDHLII
+962 GTLCVDHLTI

-1081 LDQSMIPSSAFEVE
+1081 LDQSMIPSSAIEIE
-1095 LPSTLKVIEKRAF
+1095 LPSTLKVIEERTF

-1251 SKSAFVGKSVP
+1251 SKSAFVDKSVP

-1388 NAFYNYGE
+1388 NAFYYCSE

-1473 NASVF
+1473 NTSVF

-1491 TVETIDGFDNCWNLE
+1491 TVETIDGFDSCWNLE

-1517 NDYAFSGSNNL
+1517 NDYAFSCSNNL

-1535 TMDEWYAIEKDG
+1535 TMDEWYAIEKGG
-1547 QWITSGGY
+1547 QWITSEGY
-1555 KVYCTDGTISV
+1555 KVYCTDGIISV

>member
-1 MKSNKKRIISVFA
+1 MKSSKKRIISVFA
-14 ILIMAIV
+14 ILVMAIV
-21 LSCIFAACDKVGEKQ
+21 LSCIFAACNKVGEKQ

-49 ATSSTATAS
+49 ATSSTATAAE
-58 VDVGNTDLQSEQG
+58 DNGNHYG
-71 RVEGDYENR
+71 HFKGDHDNR
-80 DDDFDQN
+80 NDEVDQN

-102 NSTLDVVGAAESI
+102 NSTLDVVGSAESI
-115 YYADKNQDIFITIR
+115 YYADKNQNVFITIK

-258 DIEVGE
+258 DIKVGE

-279 QYGVVALYDNLS
+279 QYGVVAFYDNLS

-326 FMWNESFANK
+326 FLWNESFANK
-336 QMSAISLWQNGAKV
+336 QMSAIALWQNGAKV

-399 EITNVQ
+399 EI
-405 STQTEITFELNVT
+405 
-418 DTDNVGAITKI
+418 
-429 ELLHGED
+429 
-436 APIVVEN
+436 
-443 VARSFDHLL
+443 
-452 SNNDYTIQVTYVYDL
+452 
-467 NDGVGERQIVKT
+467 
-479 TSITTKAK
+479 
-487 AVPAVEIANV
+487 ANV
-497 QSTQTAIS
+497 QSTQTQVS
-505 FELNVTD
+505 FELNITD

-578 DIGEIKLS
+578 DIGEIKLI

-603 FKVAFWLDSIATLEG
+603 FKVAFCLDSIATLEG
-618 VSVNGQYFQDV
+618 VSVNGQVFQEV
-629 TNRYSCNG
+629 TNRYSCKG
-637 SINANQIGNVPLVVD
+637 SINANQIGNVPIVVD
-652 RIVYRIGDTLKSRT
+652 RIVYRIGDTVKSRT

-673 TYQALDTLN
+673 TYQCLDTLN
-682 GVKITPL
+682 GVKIAPL

-704 FDNSYGY
+704 FDNPNGY
-711 RINLINDNND
+711 KINMINENND
-721 FVMFGNNKVFAKCN
+721 FVMLGNNKVFVKCN
-735 SITSISYGYNQ
+735 SVTSISYGYNQ
-746 DKSITQTFDY
+746 DKSITQAFDY

-771 TVDDFINI
+771 TADDFLNI
-779 SKENVATY
+779 AKEEVATY
-787 YILDNDINIGE
+787 YILDNDINIGA
-798 SVTLDKTITQCIID
+798 SVTLYKTITQCVID
-812 GRGHSINGLNYIAT
+812 GRGHSINGLNYVAT

-866 GSAQMINCEVT
+866 GAAQMINCDVT

-883 GDITFTSDFTI
+883 GDITFTSDFTVS
-894 NNATSNFDID
+894 NTTSSFDID
-904 VNISDTFANKISS
+904 VNNSDTFVNKIYAPQ
-917 NNTEEF
+917 TEEF
-923 KGTEKNIISK
+923 KRIDKNIISK

-946 LLISFADYV
+946 LMISFADYV

-962 GTLCVDHLII
+962 GTLCVDHLTI
-972 PKEVTVIAPYAFA
+972 PKEVVVIAPYAFA

-992 GCLRHVKINGEIE
+992 GCLRPVKINGEIK

-1031 PASVTVFSQES
+1031 PASVAVFKQES
-1042 LYSLSPSGDVV
+1042 LHFLSSPSGDVV

-1081 LDQSMIPSSAFEVE
+1081 LDQSMIPSSAIEIE
-1095 LPSTLKVIEKRAF
+1095 LPSTLKVIEERTF

-1251 SKSAFVGKSVP
+1251 SKSAFVDKSVP

-1388 NAFYNYGE
+1388 NAFYYYSE

>member
-1 MKSNKKRIISVFA
+1 MKSSKKRIISVFA
-14 ILIMAIV
+14 ILVMAIV

-58 VDVGNTDLQSEQG
+58 DDVGNTDLQSEQG

-192 VRMDGDRT
+192 VRMDGNRT

-212 VNVTNEQ
+212 VNVTNEK

-258 DIEVGE
+258 DIKVGE

-279 QYGVVALYDNLS
+279 QYGVVAFYDNLS

-305 YTDTIVLFKD
+305 YTDTIVLFKN

-326 FMWNESFANK
+326 FLWNESFANK

-350 QDVDTTA
+350 KDVETTA
-357 TRLDGLKSNNK
+357 TRLDGLKSNNE

-399 EITNVQ
+399 EI
-405 STQTEITFELNVT
+405 
-418 DTDNVGAITKI
+418 
-429 ELLHGED
+429 
-436 APIVVEN
+436 
-443 VARSFDHLL
+443 
-452 SNNDYTIQVTYVYDL
+452 
-467 NDGVGERQIVKT
+467 
-479 TSITTKAK
+479 
-487 AVPAVEIANV
+487 ANV
-497 QSTQTAIS
+497 QSTQTQVS
-505 FELNVTD
+505 FELNITD

-578 DIGEIKLS
+578 DIGEIKLI

-603 FKVAFWLDSIATLEG
+603 FKVAFCLDSIATLEG
-618 VSVNGQYFQDV
+618 VSVNGQVFQDV
-629 TNRYSCNG
+629 TNRYSCKG
-637 SINANQIGNVPLVVD
+637 SINANQIGNVPIVVD
-652 RIVYRIGDTLKSRT
+652 RIVYRIGDTVKSRT

-673 TYQALDTLN
+673 TYQCLDTLN
-682 GVKITPL
+682 GVKIAPL

-704 FDNSYGY
+704 FDNPNGY
-711 RINLINDNND
+711 KINMINENND
-721 FVMFGNNKVFAKCN
+721 FVMLGNNKVFVKCN
-735 SITSISYGYNQ
+735 SVTSISYGYNQ
-746 DKSITQTFDY
+746 DKSITQAFDY

-771 TVDDFINI
+771 TADDFLNI
-779 SKENVATY
+779 AKEEVATY
-787 YILDNDINIGE
+787 YILDNDINIGA
-798 SVTLDKTITQCIID
+798 SVTLYKTITQCVID
-812 GRGHSINGLNYIAT
+812 GRGHSINGLNYVAT

-866 GSAQMINCEVT
+866 GAAQMINCDVT

-883 GDITFTSDFTI
+883 GDITFTSDFTVS
-894 NNATSNFDID
+894 NTTSSFDID
-904 VNISDTFANKISS
+904 VNNSDTFVNKIYAPQ
-917 NNTEEF
+917 TEEF
-923 KGTEKNIISK
+923 KRIDKNIISK

-962 GTLCVDHLII
+962 GTLCVDHLTI
-972 PKEVTVIAPYAFA
+972 PKEVVVIAPYAFA

-992 GCLRHVKINGEIE
+992 GCLRPVKINGEIK

-1031 PASVTVFSQES
+1031 PASVAVFKQES
-1042 LYSLSPSGDVV
+1042 LHFLSSPSGDVV

-1081 LDQSMIPSSAFEVE
+1081 LDQSMIPSSAIEIE
-1095 LPSTLKVIEKRAF
+1095 LPSTLKVIEERTF

-1119 KSVMVIEDEAFHCS
+1119 KSVIVIEDEAFHCS

-1251 SKSAFVGKSVP
+1251 SKSAFVDKSVP

-1388 NAFYNYGE
+1388 NAFYYCSE

>member
-1 MKSNKKRIISVFA
+1 MKSSKKRISSVFA
-14 ILIMAIV
+14 ILVMAIV

-49 ATSSTATAS
+49 ATSSAATAAE
-58 VDVGNTDLQSEQG
+58 DNGNHYG
-71 RVEGDYENR
+71 HFKGDHDNR
-80 DDDFDQN
+80 NDEVDQN

-102 NSTLDVVGAAESI
+102 NSTLDVVGSAESI
-115 YYADKNQDIFITIR
+115 YYADKNQNVFITIK

-212 VNVTNEQ
+212 VNVTNEK

-258 DIEVGE
+258 DIKVGE

-291 GNGAKLNTLYKKAV
+291 GNGAKLNTIYKKAV

-326 FMWNESFANK
+326 FLWNESFANK

-405 STQTEITFELNVT
+405 STQT
-418 DTDNVGAITKI
+418 
-429 ELLHGED
+429 
-436 APIVVEN
+436 
-443 VARSFDHLL
+443 
-452 SNNDYTIQVTYVYDL
+452 QV
-467 NDGVGERQIVKT
+467 
-479 TSITTKAK
+479 
-487 AVPAVEIANV
+487 
-497 QSTQTAIS
+497 S
-505 FELNVTD
+505 FELSITD

-541 FANLKSGNIYT
+541 FVNLKSGNIYT

-578 DIGEIKLS
+578 DIGEIKLI

-603 FKVAFWLDSIATLEG
+603 FKVAFCLDSIATLEG
-618 VSVNGQYFQDV
+618 VSVNGQVFQEV
-629 TNRYSCNG
+629 TNRYSCKG
-637 SINANQIGNVPLVVD
+637 SINANQIGNVPIVVD
-652 RIVYRIGDTLKSRT
+652 RIVYRIGDTVKSRT

-673 TYQALDTLN
+673 TYQCLDTLN
-682 GVKITPL
+682 GVKIAPL

-704 FDNSYGY
+704 FDNPNGY
-711 RINLINDNND
+711 KINMINENND
-721 FVMFGNNKVFAKCN
+721 FVMLGNNKVFVKCN
-735 SITSISYGYNQ
+735 SVTSISYGYNQ
-746 DKSITQTFDY
+746 DKSITQAFDY

-771 TVDDFINI
+771 TADDFLNI
-779 SKENVATY
+779 AKEEVATY
-787 YILDNDINIGE
+787 YILDNDINIGA
-798 SVTLDKTITQCIID
+798 SVTLYKTITQCVID
-812 GRGHSINGLNYIAT
+812 GRGHSINGLNYVAT

-866 GSAQMINCEVT
+866 GAAQMINCDVT

-883 GDITFTSDFTI
+883 GDITFTSDFTVS
-894 NNATSNFDID
+894 NTTSSFDID
-904 VNISDTFANKISS
+904 VNNSDTFVNKIYAPQ
-917 NNTEEF
+917 TEEF
-923 KGTEKNIISK
+923 KRIDKNIISK

-946 LLISFADYV
+946 LMISFADYV

-962 GTLCVDHLII
+962 GTLCVDHLTI
-972 PKEVTVIAPYAFA
+972 PKEVVVIAPYAFA

-992 GCLRHVKINGEIE
+992 GCLRPVKINGEIK

-1031 PASVTVFSQES
+1031 PASVAVFKQES
-1042 LYSLSPSGDVV
+1042 LHFLSSPSGDVV

-1081 LDQSMIPSSAFEVE
+1081 LDQSMIPSSAIEIE
-1095 LPSTLKVIEKRAF
+1095 LPSTLKVIEERTF

-1148 TIGSYAFSKMG
+1148 TIGSYAFSKMN

-1251 SKSAFVGKSVP
+1251 SESAFVGKSVP

-1276 GAFGTENLYSITL
+1276 GAFSTEKLYSITL
-1289 NKVPYMDEMASG
+1289 NKVPFMDEMASE
-1301 FLFGSCPNLYEVYNL
+1301 FLFGSCTKLYEVYNL

-1333 YAKVVHTS
+1333 HAKVVYTS
-1341 LDEPSIIEIDEDSGV
+1341 LEEPSIIEIDEDSGV

-1388 NAFYNYGE
+1388 NAFYNYSE

-1473 NASVF
+1473 NTSVF

-1491 TVETIDGFDNCWNLE
+1491 TVETIDGFDSCWNLE

-1517 NDYAFSGSNNL
+1517 NDYAFSCSNNL

-1535 TMDEWYAIEKDG
+1535 TMDEWYAIEKGG
-1547 QWITSGGY
+1547 QWITSEGY
-1555 KVYCTDGTISV
+1555 KVYCTDGIISV

>member
-1 MKSNKKRIISVFA
+1 MKSSKKRIISVFA
-14 ILIMAIV
+14 ILVMAIV
-21 LSCIFAACDKVGEKQ
+21 LSCIFAACNKVGEKQ

-58 VDVGNTDLQSEQG
+58 DDVGNTDLQSEQG

-192 VRMDGDRT
+192 VRMDGNRT

-212 VNVTNEQ
+212 VNVTNEK

-258 DIEVGE
+258 DVKIGE
-264 KTNIV
+264 KTSVV

-279 QYGVVALYDNLS
+279 QYGVIALYDNLS

-326 FMWNESFANK
+326 FLWNESFANK

-399 EITNVQ
+399 EI
-405 STQTEITFELNVT
+405 
-418 DTDNVGAITKI
+418 
-429 ELLHGED
+429 
-436 APIVVEN
+436 
-443 VARSFDHLL
+443 
-452 SNNDYTIQVTYVYDL
+452 
-467 NDGVGERQIVKT
+467 
-479 TSITTKAK
+479 
-487 AVPAVEIANV
+487 ANV

-505 FELNVTD
+505 FVLNLTD

-517 AITKIELLHGDDEPI
+517 AISKIELLHGDDEPI

-666 VNIDTNL
+666 VNIDTSL

-735 SITSISYGYNQ
+735 SITSISYGYYQ

-812 GRGHSINGLNYIAT
+812 GRGHSINGLNYVAT

-972 PKEVTVIAPYAFA
+972 PKEVVVIAPYAFA

-1251 SKSAFVGKSVP
+1251 SESAFVGKSVP

-1276 GAFGTENLYSITL
+1276 GAFSTEKLYSITL
-1289 NKVPYMDEMASG
+1289 NKVPFMDEMASE
-1301 FLFGSCPNLYEVYNL
+1301 FLFGSCTKLYEVYNL

-1333 YAKVVHTS
+1333 HAKVVYTS
-1341 LDEPSIIEIDEDSGV
+1341 LEEPSIIEIDEDSGV

-1388 NAFYNYGE
+1388 NAFYNYSE

-1473 NASVF
+1473 NTSVF

-1491 TVETIDGFDNCWNLE
+1491 TVETIDGFDSCWNLE

-1517 NDYAFSGSNNL
+1517 NDYAFSCSNNL

-1535 TMDEWYAIEKDG
+1535 TMDEWYAIEKGG
-1547 QWITSGGY
+1547 QWITSEGY
-1555 KVYCTDGTISV
+1555 KVYCTDGIISV